1 VELVVPVVV
10 TMAMGMTIV
19 IAAGGGKT
27 QTAAPRSNHQEK
39 SMGALDTDIRR
50 WVALAVLAWSIWIA
64 AALGMFLDPA
74 LQRLIYRAGAF
85 LRDIALA
92 FFPGLW

>member
-1 VELVVPVVV
+1 V
-10 TMAMGMTIV
+10 TIV
-19 IAAGGGKT
+19 IAAGDAKM

-74 LQRLIYRAGAF
+74 VQRLIH
-85 LRDIALA
+85 LTDSLPRDIALP
-92 FFPGLW
+92 FVRGFW

>member
-1 VELVVPVVV
+1 
-10 TMAMGMTIV
+10 MIV
-19 IAAGGGKT
+19 IAAGCANA
-27 QTAAPRSNHQEK
+27 QTAAPWFNFQER

-74 LQRLIYRAGAF
+74 VQKLMYRAGSS
-85 LRDIALA
+85 LRDIALPVV
-92 FFPGLW
+92 PGLL